1 MTVPH
6 FLELL
11 LLSGHPQH
19 REFCSNMKYVVLD
32 EVHCIADQE
41 EGPKW
46 ERIIQLLP
54 CPFLAMSA
62 TVRTPTTYTRENKRE
77 ERQIKERGDDESL
90 GFKHLLVHC
99 QMRSRI

>member
-1 MTVPH
+1 MPH

-11 LLSGHPQH
+11 LMSGHPQH
-19 REFCSNMKYVVLD
+19 RDFCSNIKYVILD

-62 TVRTPTTYTRENKRE
+62 TVRLYTRPKTLHPILQTLRFIVWKR
-77 ERQIKERGDDESL
+77 I
-90 GFKHLLVHC
+90 
-99 QMRSRI
+99 